1 MLSSPVVERLTLTPT
16 DQLGAASN
24 REDLSPKIEDLI
36 DFKGVTIEM
45 SATTAPQVALN
56 VTENAATEIKRFMAG
71 EEGLPETAGL
81 RVRVVPGGCS
91 GFQYSLNIEEESRQ
105 GDFILDEHG
114 VKLFVDMFSAQYLNG
129 VEIDY
134 VTGVM
139 GSGFTFK
146 NPNAT
151 GSCGCGT
158 SFTA

>member
-1 MLSSPVVERLTLTPT
+1 
-16 DQLGAASN
+16 
-24 REDLSPKIEDLI
+24 
-36 DFKGVTIEM
+36 M
-45 SATTAPQVALN
+45 SANTTSTGTTSGAPMAPAMTLI
-56 VTENAATEIKRFMAG
+56 VTEPAAAEIKKFMSN

-105 GDFILDEHG
+105 GDFVLNEQG
-114 VKLFVDMFSAQYLNG
+114 VRLFVDMFSAQYLNG
-129 VEIDY
+129 VQIDY
-134 VTGVM
+134 VSGVM
-139 GSGFTFK
+139 GSGFTFT

>member
-1 MLSSPVVERLTLTPT
+1 
-16 DQLGAASN
+16 
-24 REDLSPKIEDLI
+24 
-36 DFKGVTIEM
+36 M
-45 SATTAPQVALN
+45 SATTTPGVNLA
-56 VTENAATEIKRFMAG
+56 VTESAASEIKKFMG
-71 EEGLPETAGL
+71 NEEGLPESSGL

-91 GFQYSLNIEEESRQ
+91 GFQYSLNIEEESRE
-105 GDFILDEHG
+105 GDFVIDEKG
-114 VKLFVDMFSAQYLNG
+114 VRMFVDMFSAQYLNG

-151 GSCGCGT
+151 GSCGCGS

>member
-1 MLSSPVVERLTLTPT
+1 MSTQTTSTGTP
-16 DQLGAASN
+16 
-24 REDLSPKIEDLI
+24 
-36 DFKGVTIEM
+36 GV
-45 SATTAPQVALN
+45 TTAPTMTLQVTDSA
-56 VTENAATEIKRFMAG
+56 VSEIKKFMTA

-91 GFQYSLNIEEESRQ
+91 GFQYSLNIEEDSRQ
-105 GDFILDEHG
+105 GDFILDEKG
-114 VKLFVDMFSAQYLNG
+114 VKLFVDMFSGQYLNG
-129 VEIDY
+129 VQIDY

-139 GSGFTFK
+139 GSGFTFT

>member
-1 MLSSPVVERLTLTPT
+1 
-16 DQLGAASN
+16 
-24 REDLSPKIEDLI
+24 
-36 DFKGVTIEM
+36 M
-45 SATTAPQVALN
+45 SATTAPTVNLN
-56 VTENAATEIKRFMAG
+56 VTESAAGEIKKLMAS
-71 EEGLPETAGL
+71 EEDLPQTAGL

-91 GFQYSLNIEEESRQ
+91 GFQYSLNIEEQSRE
-105 GDFILDEHG
+105 GDFVLDDKG
-114 VKLFVDMFSAQYLNG
+114 VRLFVDMFSAQYLSG

-151 GSCGCGT
+151 GSCGCGS

>member
-1 MLSSPVVERLTLTPT
+1 MSANPATTTPT
-16 DQLGAASN
+16 
-24 REDLSPKIEDLI
+24 
-36 DFKGVTIEM
+36 
-45 SATTAPQVALN
+45 ATAVPTAPGAPTVALN
-56 VTENAATEIKRFMAG
+56 VTEPAAGEIKKFMSS

-105 GDFILDEHG
+105 GDFVLEEKG
-114 VKLFVDMFSAQYLNG
+114 VRLFVDMFSAQYLNG

-134 VTGVM
+134 VQNVM

-146 NPNAT
+146 NPNST
-151 GSCGCGT
+151 GSCGCGS

>member
-1 MLSSPVVERLTLTPT
+1 
-16 DQLGAASN
+16 
-24 REDLSPKIEDLI
+24 
-36 DFKGVTIEM
+36 M
-45 SATTAPQVALN
+45 SATTAPTVALN
-56 VTENAATEIKRFMAG
+56 VTDSAATEIMKFMSS
-71 EEGLPETAGL
+71 EEDLPTSAGL

-91 GFQYSLNIEEESRQ
+91 GFQYSLNIGEQSRE
-105 GDFILDEHG
+105 GDFILDQHG
-114 VKLFVDMFSAQYLNG
+114 VRMFVDMFSAQYLNG

-151 GSCGCGT
+151 GSCGCGS

>member
-1 MLSSPVVERLTLTPT
+1 
-16 DQLGAASN
+16 
-24 REDLSPKIEDLI
+24 
-36 DFKGVTIEM
+36 M
-45 SATTAPQVALN
+45 SATTAPTVTLN
-56 VTENAATEIKRFMAG
+56 VTESAVTEIRKFMASD
-71 EEGLPETAGL
+71 EGLPETSGL

-91 GFQYSLNIEEESRQ
+91 GFQYSLNIEEESRD
-105 GDFILDEHG
+105 GDFILDEKG
-114 VKLFVDMFSAQYLNG
+114 VRMFVDMFSAQYLNG

-134 VTGVM
+134 VSGVM

>member
-1 MLSSPVVERLTLTPT
+1 MAATSVPTLT
-16 DQLGAASN
+16 
-24 REDLSPKIEDLI
+24 
-36 DFKGVTIEM
+36 
-45 SATTAPQVALN
+45 LN
-56 VTENAATEIKRFMAG
+56 VTETAAGEIKKFMAG
-71 EEGLPETAGL
+71 EEGLPATAGL

-105 GDFILDEHG
+105 GDHVLDAHG
-114 VKLFVDMFSAQYLNG
+114 VRLFVDMFSAQYLNG

-134 VTGVM
+134 VTSVM

-151 GSCGCGT
+151 GGCGCGS

>member
-1 MLSSPVVERLTLTPT
+1 
-16 DQLGAASN
+16 
-24 REDLSPKIEDLI
+24 
-36 DFKGVTIEM
+36 M
-45 SATTAPQVALN
+45 SATVPSETTTTTPNAPSMTLD
-56 VTENAATEIKRFMAG
+56 VTDSATTEIKKFMAG
-71 EEGLPETAGL
+71 EEGLPATAGL

-91 GFQYSLNIEEESRQ
+91 GFQYSLNIEEDSRQ
-105 GDFILDEHG
+105 GDFILDQGG

-129 VEIDY
+129 VKIDY

-139 GSGFTFK
+139 GSGFTFT

>member
-1 MLSSPVVERLTLTPT
+1 MSTQTASTETPDVAT
-16 DQLGAASN
+16 AA
-24 REDLSPKIEDLI
+24 P
-36 DFKGVTIEM
+36 TI
-45 SATTAPQVALN
+45 TLN
-56 VTENAATEIKRFMAG
+56 VTEPAVVEIKKFMAS
-71 EEGLPETAGL
+71 EEGLPETSGL

-105 GDFILDEHG
+105 GDFVLNERG
-114 VKLFVDMFSAQYLNG
+114 VRLFVDMFSAQYLNG
-129 VEIDY
+129 VQIDY

-139 GSGFTFK
+139 GSGFTFT

>member
-1 MLSSPVVERLTLTPT
+1 
-16 DQLGAASN
+16 
-24 REDLSPKIEDLI
+24 
-36 DFKGVTIEM
+36 M
-45 SATTAPQVALN
+45 SATETTTGTPVVTPGAPAVTLN
-56 VTENAATEIKRFMAG
+56 VTESAAGEIKKFMAS
-71 EEGLPETAGL
+71 EEGLPETCGL

-105 GDFILDEHG
+105 GDFVLEEKG
-114 VKLFVDMFSAQYLNG
+114 VRLFVDMFSAQYLNG
-129 VEIDY
+129 VQIDY

-139 GSGFTFK
+139 GSGFTFN

>member
-1 MLSSPVVERLTLTPT
+1 
-16 DQLGAASN
+16 
-24 REDLSPKIEDLI
+24 
-36 DFKGVTIEM
+36 M
-45 SATTAPQVALN
+45 SATTATPETTGAPAAPGVVLN
-56 VTENAATEIKRFMAG
+56 VTEAAATEIKRFMAG
-71 EEGLPETAGL
+71 EEGLPETSGL

-105 GDFILDEHG
+105 GDYVLDKHG

-134 VTGVM
+134 VSGVM
-139 GSGFTFK
+139 GSGFTFT

-151 GSCGCGT
+151 GSCGCGS

>member
-1 MLSSPVVERLTLTPT
+1 
-16 DQLGAASN
+16 
-24 REDLSPKIEDLI
+24 
-36 DFKGVTIEM
+36 M
-45 SATTAPQVALN
+45 SATTAPPETMGAPAAASVMLN
-56 VTENAATEIKRFMAG
+56 VTEAAATEIKKFMSG
-71 EEGLPETAGL
+71 EEGLPETSGL

-91 GFQYSLNIEEESRQ
+91 GFQYSLNIEEDSRQ
-105 GDFILDEHG
+105 GDHILDKHG
-114 VKLFVDMFSAQYLNG
+114 VRLFVDMFSAQYLNG

-151 GSCGCGT
+151 GSCGCGS